1 MQAAIPGA
9 PDTIRRAAALLWA
22 SAALVLVSILAG
34 LLDPD
39 GAANLPDAVADL
51 VSLGLLALVA
61 WKLPQGRDWARWVLA
76 IVVALGVLSVVTSIL
91 VFPDVW
97 QAMSGVLRAY
107 TIIQTALQV
116 TALGL
121 AFTPGAKAW
130 FRSP

>member
-1 MQAAIPGA
+1 MQAAIAGA
-9 PDTIRRAAALLWA
+9 PVSIRRAAVLLWA

-34 LLDPD
+34 LLDRD
-39 GAANLPDAVADL
+39 GASTPADAVADL

-76 IVVALGVLSVVTSIL
+76 IVVALGVSSVVISIL
-91 VFPDVW
+91 VFPDLW
-97 QAMSGVLRAY
+97 QAMSGALRAY

-121 AFTPGAKAW
+121 AFTPGAKTW
-130 FRSP
+130 LRSP